1 MSLRVVFAG
10 TAPFAVPCL
19 HALLAAGHTVSA
31 VYTQPDRPAG
41 RGRRLSASAV
51 KQAALEVG
59 LEVHQ
64 PVGLRDA
71 QAVAVLAA
79 HVPDLLVVVAYGL
92 ILPSAILEVPRL
104 GALNVHGSLLPRWRG
119 AAPVERALLAG
130 DAETGVCIMQM
141 DTGLD
146 TGPVFLAC
154 REPIRPDDT
163 AGSLRERLAVR
174 GAKALVTVVA
184 DLEAGTARAHAQ
196 SEQGA
201 CYAAKIDK
209 REAQLDWH
217 APASTL
223 ERAVRAFSPAPLA
236 WTLWRGQ
243 RLRIGAAALGS
254 GTGPPGH
261 VLAADAAGIEV
272 ACGEG
277 SLRITALQPEGKRM
291 LTAREFLAGRP
302 LTPGEVL
309 TDAAV

>member
-10 TAPFAVPCL
+10 TAPFAVPSL
-19 HALLAAGHTVSA
+19 HALLAAGHMVPA

-41 RGRRLSASAV
+41 RGRRLAASAV
-51 KQAALEVG
+51 KRAAVEAG

-64 PVGLRDA
+64 PASLRGPQA
-71 QAVAVLAA
+71 AAAVAA
-79 HVPDLLVVVAYGL
+79 HAPDLLVVVAYGL
-92 ILPSAILEVPRL
+92 ILPPAILELPRL

-141 DTGLD
+141 DAGLD

-154 REPIRPDDT
+154 PEPIRPDDT
-163 AGSLRERLAVR
+163 AGSLRERLAQR
-174 GAKALVTVVA
+174 GAEALVTVVA
-184 DLEAGTARAHAQ
+184 DLEAGTARAHPQ
-196 SEQGA
+196 SAQGA

-209 REAQLDWH
+209 REAQLDWS
-217 APASTL
+217 APAPTL
-223 ERAVRAFSPAPLA
+223 ERAVRAFAPAPLA

-243 RLRIGAAALGS
+243 RLRIGAAVLGN
-254 GTGPPGH
+254 GAGLPGQ
-261 VLAADAAGIEV
+261 VLAADASGIEV

-277 SLRITALQPEGKRM
+277 SLRITALQPQGKRM
-291 LTAREFLAGRP
+291 LTAREFLAGRA

-309 TDAAV
+309 SAAAA

>member
-10 TAPFAVPCL
+10 TAPFAVPSL
-19 HALLAAGHTVSA
+19 QALLAAGHTVSA

-51 KQAALEVG
+51 KQAALEMG

-64 PVGLRDA
+64 PVSLRAA
-71 QAVAVLAA
+71 QAVAALAA
-79 HVPDLLVVVAYGL
+79 HAPDLLVVVAYGL
-92 ILPSAILEVPRL
+92 ILPPAVLDLPRL

-130 DAETGVCIMQM
+130 DTETGVCIMQM
-141 DTGLD
+141 DAGLD

-174 GAKALVTVVA
+174 GAEALVSVVA
-184 DLEAGTARAHAQ
+184 DLEAGTARARPQPQH
-196 SEQGA
+196 GV

-209 REAQLDWH
+209 QEARLDWR
-217 APASTL
+217 APAPAL
-223 ERAVRAFSPAPLA
+223 ERAVRAFAPAPLA

-243 RLRIGAAALGS
+243 RLRIGTATLGS
-254 GTGPPGH
+254 GTGSPGQ

-277 SLRITALQPEGKRM
+277 SLRIASLQPQGKRM
-291 LTAREFLAGRP
+291 LTAREFLAGRR
-302 LTPGEVL
+302 LTPGEVF
-309 TDAAV
+309 TDTAV

>member
-10 TAPFAVPCL
+10 TAPFAVPSL
-19 HALLAAGHTVSA
+19 RALLAAGHTVAA

-41 RGRRLSASAV
+41 RGRKLAASAV
-51 KQAALEVG
+51 KQAALEAG
-59 LEVHQ
+59 LEVRQ
-64 PVGLRDA
+64 PVSLRGPEA
-71 QAVAVLAA
+71 AGAVATHAA
-79 HVPDLLVVVAYGL
+79 DLLVVVAYGL
-92 ILPSAILEVPRL
+92 ILPPAILELPRL

-141 DTGLD
+141 DAGLD

-154 REPIRPDDT
+154 REPILADDT
-163 AGSLRERLAVR
+163 AGSLRERLAER
-174 GAKALVTVVA
+174 GAEALVTVVA
-184 DLEAGTARAHAQ
+184 DLEAGTARAHPQ
-196 SEQGA
+196 PEQGA

-223 ERAVRAFSPAPLA
+223 ERAVRAFAPVPLA

-243 RLRIGAAALGS
+243 RLRIGAAALGD
-254 GTGPPGH
+254 GAGPPGQ
-261 VLAADAAGIEV
+261 VLVADAAGIEV

-309 TDAAV
+309 AAAAA